1 MEIPFIKIQ
10 NAGNDYVYVEKKS
23 ISRLKINVPSLA
35 RRISDRNRGVG
46 SDGLIII
53 DAADRKPAFMRIY
66 NSDGSEAEFCGNGL
80 RGVALFLRRVLR
92 SRARKFTVS
101 TRWNDYRA
109 EVVNLS
115 GDTADIKVS
124 LDGPLFDAGA
134 IGYSKKKG
142 ICMDVTISIG
152 QRRRD
157 LYCVAMPNPVA
168 VIFVDNFDFGWQKEG
183 RAVENSPMFKNGIN
197 VMFTRIDS
205 PKRLTVRPW
214 ERGSGA
220 TLACGS
226 GAAAAVAVS
235 GLLGYTNGNVSVIM
249 PGGTLKTS
257 WNIEENKIYQ
267 QGTSRIVF
275 TGLFRV

>member
-10 NAGNDYVYVEKKS
+10 NAGNDYVYIEKKTV
-23 ISRLKINVPSLA
+23 SRLKMNISSLA

-53 DAADRKPAFMRIY
+53 DTLDTNLAFMRIY

-80 RGVALFLRRVLR
+80 RGVALFLKRALK
-92 SRARKFTVS
+92 SRARKFVVS
-101 TRWNDYRA
+101 TRWNDYRM

-115 GDTADIKVS
+115 GDAAVIRAS
-124 LDGPLFDAGA
+124 LSGPLFDARA
-134 IGYSKKKG
+134 IGYSKDES
-142 ICMDVTISIG
+142 ICMGVPISVG
-152 QRRRD
+152 ERRRD
-157 LYCVAMPNPVA
+157 LYCVAMPNPFA
-168 VIFVDNFDFGWQKEG
+168 IIFVDNFDFDWQKEG
-183 RAVENSPMFKNGIN
+183 WAIENSPMFKNRIN

-205 PKRLTVRPW
+205 RKRLTVMPW

-235 GLLGYTNGNVSVIM
+235 GLLGYTNGKVSVIM
-249 PGGTLKTS
+249 PGGILKTS
-257 WNIEENKIYQ
+257 WNIEENEIYQ
-267 QGTSRIVF
+267 EGTSRIVF
-275 TGLFRV
+275 TGLYKV